1 MPTVKQQ
8 QRATRSDELYESL
21 LGMIAST
28 QLAPGERLPSERT
41 LAAEQGLSREMV
53 RQATTRL
60 QSGGFV
66 EVSQGRA
73 NRVANLV
80 EPHLNL
86 PLEGLGDDLAFQLQ
100 VLEVRAF
107 LEGECAW
114 YCATRAS
121 KAELSLLADEYSR
134 LYERGQRETTLA
146 RAKADLQF
154 HTQIARYS
162 HHLLLVSFSQIFYE
176 RYFNAIYGVLSR
188 TLKKFGR
195 YPEGIRGQHA
205 DIHRA
210 IQARDAQTARR
221 VARDHIL
228 YTRGLLAAD

>member
-1 MPTVKQQ
+1 MPKLDTQGSK
-8 QRATRSDELYESL
+8 TRSDALYDAL
-21 LGMIAST
+21 LGAIARAE
-28 QLAPGERLPSERT
+28 LAPGERLPSERQ

-53 RQATTRL
+53 RKATTRL
-60 QSGGFV
+60 QAAGFV
-66 EVSQGRA
+66 DVSQGRA
-73 NRVANLV
+73 NRVTNLLQ
-80 EPHLNL
+80 PHLSL

-100 VLEVRAF
+100 VMEVRAF

-114 YCATRAS
+114 YAAARAS
-121 KAELSLLADEYSR
+121 EEELGWLAEEYGR

-154 HTQIARYS
+154 HTLIARYS
-162 HHLLLVSFSQIFYE
+162 HHLLLVSFSQLFYE

-195 YPEGIRGQHA
+195 YPEGIRSQHA

-210 IQARDAQTARR
+210 IQARDAATARR
-221 VARDHIL
+221 VAREHIL
-228 YTRGLLAAD
+228 YTRSLLAGD

>member
-1 MPTVKQQ
+1 MSTVKKPK
-8 QRATRSDELYESL
+8 RATRSEDLYEQL

-41 LAAEQGLSREMV
+41 LAAEQRLSREIV

-60 QSGGFV
+60 QAVGFV

-73 NRVANLV
+73 NRVANLL
-80 EPHLNL
+80 EPHLSL
-86 PLEGLGDDLAFQLQ
+86 PLEGLDDLTFQLQ

-121 KAELSLLADEYSR
+121 KEELALLAEEYGR

-210 IQARDAQTARR
+210 IQARDAETARR